1 MSEQL
6 NERLNQILPIL
17 TSDSFL
23 NGGGIGNEIAFYIF
37 EYAPE
42 DELAVRKH
50 IRFLLEHLQKNR
62 KELRVG
68 HINLF
73 DFLIDYLRERNLL
86 SKAFEL
92 QREKG
97 NRALLNALKGVLH
110 EERIAKRFE
119 AKSEPADHDLILI
132 SGVGAAYPLIRS
144 HTLLSNLHS
153 VMGQTPLVMFYPGTY
168 DTQTLRLFGKSG
180 LTGDSAKE
188 RNRTG
193 NYYRAFRLID

>member
-6 NERLNQILPIL
+6 NDRLNRILPIL
-17 TSDSFL
+17 TSDRFL
-23 NGGGIGNEIAFYIF
+23 KGSGIGNEIAFYIF

-42 DELAVRKH
+42 DELRVREH
-50 IRFLLEHLQKNR
+50 IRFLVDHLQKTR
-62 KELRVG
+62 KDLRVG

-73 DFLIDYLRERNLL
+73 SFLIDYLKERNLL

-97 NRALLNALKGVLH
+97 NRALLNALKGILH

-119 AKSEPADHDLILI
+119 AKSEPADNDLILI

-144 HTLLSNLHS
+144 HTLLSNLHA

-188 RNRTG
+188 LNRTG
-193 NYYRAFRLID
+193 NYYRAFKLIE

>member
-1 MSEQL
+1 MSGQL
-6 NERLNQILPIL
+6 NDRLNQILPIL
-17 TSDSFL
+17 TSDRFL
-23 NGGGIGNEIAFYIF
+23 NGSGIGNEIAFYIF

-42 DELAVRKH
+42 DELRVREH
-50 IRFLLEHLQKNR
+50 IKFLVDHLQKTR
-62 KELRVG
+62 KDLRVG

-73 DFLIDYLRERNLL
+73 DFLIDYLKERSLL

-97 NRALLNALKGVLH
+97 NEALLNALKGILH
-110 EERIAKRFE
+110 EERIAKRFK

-144 HTLLSNLHS
+144 HTLLSNLHA

-193 NYYRAFRLID
+193 NYYRAFKLID

>member
-1 MSEQL
+1 MSGQL
-6 NERLNQILPIL
+6 NDRLNQILPIL
-17 TSDSFL
+17 TSDRFL
-23 NGGGIGNEIAFYIF
+23 NGSGIGNEIAFYIF

-42 DELAVRKH
+42 DELRVREH
-50 IRFLLEHLQKNR
+50 IEFLVDQLQKTR
-62 KELRVG
+62 KDLRVG

-73 DFLIDYLRERNLL
+73 DFLIDCLRERSLL

-97 NRALLNALKGVLH
+97 NEALLNALKGVLH
-110 EERIAKRFE
+110 EERIAKRFK

-144 HTLLSNLHS
+144 HTLLSNLHV

-193 NYYRAFRLID
+193 NYYRAFKLIE

>member
-1 MSEQL
+1 M
-6 NERLNQILPIL
+6 R
-17 TSDSFL
+17 
-23 NGGGIGNEIAFYIF
+23 
-37 EYAPE
+37 
-42 DELAVRKH
+42 VREH
-50 IRFLLEHLQKNR
+50 IRFLVDHLQKTR
-62 KELRVG
+62 KDLRVG

-73 DFLIDYLRERNLL
+73 SFLIDYLKERNLL

-97 NRALLNALKGVLH
+97 NRALLNALKGILH

-119 AKSEPADHDLILI
+119 AKSEPADNDLILI

-144 HTLLSNLHS
+144 HTLLSNLHA

-188 RNRTG
+188 LNRTG
-193 NYYRAFRLID
+193 NYYRAFKLIE